1 MKPNQTNS
9 GSIGASTP
17 DRHRWVLYVIVLGT
31 ALPVIAAYL
40 FHYYAGVWFA
50 DAQTVNR
57 GVLITP
63 PLAIQQMKLLDK
75 SGQPFFSGEF
85 PGKWYILQLAGEE
98 CADRCLE
105 RRHELRQVHVALG
118 KEMSRVNRLLLREQG
133 SSEMVDLQQ
142 TKTEEPPLLIAYGNL
157 DAIRSHFGQIDGL
170 KGMELHQLFFLVD
183 PLGNVMMYYTPA
195 NSGKDLLKDL
205 KKLLKA
211 SQIG

>member
-9 GSIGASTP
+9 DSIGASTP
-17 DRHRWVLYVIVLGT
+17 DRPRWILYVIVLGT

-50 DAQTVNR
+50 DAQTVSR

-63 PLAIQQMKLLDK
+63 PLAIQQMKLLDR

-98 CADRCLE
+98 CAGRCLE
-105 RRHELRQVHVALG
+105 RRHELRQAHVALG
-118 KEMSRVNRLLLREQG
+118 KEMSRVNRLLLQEQG

-142 TKTEEPPLLIAYGNL
+142 TKAEGPPLLMAYGNL
-157 DAIRSHFGQIDGL
+157 DAIRSHLGQIDGL